1 MMTNGGGTLDQRKER
16 RHPVRAV
23 AIVEQKTGK
32 RISGSTVD
40 LSGSGVLLDLAQPAD
55 LAVGEEVGCSVQLY
69 PGKAAQ
75 AWGVGKVVRVDR
87 LRIAIEFT
95 GIDWNPS

>member
-1 MMTNGGGTLDQRKER
+1 MTNAEGVPEQRKELR
-16 RHPVRAV
+16 QPVRAA
-23 AIVEQKTGK
+23 AIIEQRTGR

-69 PGKAAQ
+69 PGKAPQ

-87 LRIAIEFT
+87 LRVAIQFT
-95 GIDWNPS
+95 GIDWDPS